1 METTPQSSRP
11 SADLELAVR
20 GIVFSAAGTAGQ
32 RCTSLRRLIVH
43 ESIADNVVDRVASA
57 YATQLQVGSPFD
69 SGVLVGPL
77 INEAAFETMQKSLSA
92 ARADGGTVVCGGDR
106 VGDSGFY
113 VTPALVRMPAQTE
126 VVRAE
131 TFAPILYVLT
141 YTDFDDAIAL
151 HNGVPQGLS
160 SSIFTL
166 DQREAERFLA
176 ADGSGLRHREREHR
190 NVRCG
195 DRRRI
200 RRGEGDWRRTR
211 VGFGFVEG
219 IHAPSHQYRQ
229 LLGPASAG
237 SRGRVRLNTCRAKS
251 VIASINSG
259 SADNC
264 GAWSVPRLTTWA
276 PGTSLCMAR

>member
-1 METTPQSSRP
+1 METTPQSSRRRRISSLP
-11 SADLELAVR
+11 CAELSSPPLELPGSDAPHC
-20 GIVFSAAGTAGQ
+20 AGSSFTSRSPTTSSTA
-32 RCTSLRRLIVH
+32 LRPRTRN
-43 ESIADNVVDRVASA
+43 SRSVV
-57 YATQLQVGSPFD
+57 PFD

-141 YTDFDDAIAL
+141 LHRFRRRHCAAQRRTSRTFVLDLYTRPARSRAL
-151 HNGVPQGLS
+151 PRRRRL
-160 SSIFTL
+160 
-166 DQREAERFLA
+166 R
-176 ADGSGLRHREREHR
+176 LRHREREHR